1 MPSSPRTPTRRRQ
14 SASIDFSF
22 ASASPQNN
30 GNSSIRP
37 SHSRKSSLS
46 SLHSI
51 RSPVTPRPRSSHE
64 PNGYFGASNDY
75 GNVVEA
81 GNGLGSLADELAEA
95 WDEEEDME
103 EVVQES
109 RAGGDDAMCNGGS
122 QQQTGPQ
129 SDYPHDIG
137 FGMPSNSTLQLVATG
152 SLSPPKLPAR
162 PKHRRKDSQYDG
174 SDYGEN
180 SELEDAAGIS
190 SSLEA
195 RMATIE
201 GLARRGT
208 ETNGS
213 DADGVIKRVADILK
227 DLGSQS
233 GIENGATRLIT
244 AHTALTSHIAH
255 QTRLLQ
261 ALTHHL
267 LSPLSAPPDASTIDS
282 LLPLLRDIITFIP
295 TPTSQP
301 LSSLRHLQNST
312 NDLTSTLSYLADTL
326 HMTRQTT
333 TLASRR
339 LRSSREAVAEL
350 KREGAE
356 REEGIRWVET
366 GGWDERLSGRECA
379 RVCGEVVGGFE
390 EVCRGWRERLVLGDG
405 VEMGVA

>member
-1 MPSSPRTPTRRRQ
+1 
-14 SASIDFSF
+14 
-22 ASASPQNN
+22 
-30 GNSSIRP
+30 
-37 SHSRKSSLS
+37 
-46 SLHSI
+46 
-51 RSPVTPRPRSSHE
+51 
-64 PNGYFGASNDY
+64 
-75 GNVVEA
+75 
-81 GNGLGSLADELAEA
+81 
-95 WDEEEDME
+95 ME

-233 GIENGATRLIT
+233 GIENGATRYANLYLFRRILSHTLSHTNLGRLIT